1 MDTYRGKKEELERN
15 WYLVDANR
23 KVLGR
28 LATKVATILRG
39 KNKINFENSID
50 LGDYVVVVNA
60 EKIKLTG
67 KKEEQ
72 KLYRYHTG
80 YPGALKEIPYREMG
94 RKKPDFIIKKA
105 VKGMLPDN
113 RLSRK
118 LIKRLKVY
126 SGEQHPHTA
135 QNIKILN

>member
-1 MDTYRGKKEELERN
+1 MDTHKGKKEDLERN
-15 WYLVDANR
+15 WYLIDANE
-23 KVLGR
+23 KILGR

-39 KNKINFENSID
+39 KNKINFENSVD
-50 LGDYVVVVNA
+50 LGDYVVIINA

-72 KLYRYHTG
+72 KLYRHHTG
-80 YPGALKEIPYREMG
+80 YPGALKEISYKEMSQ
-94 RKKPDFIIKKA
+94 KKPDYIIKKA
-105 VKGMLPDN
+105 IKRMLPNN

-126 SGEQHPHTA
+126 CGAQHPHIA
-135 QNIKILN
+135 QNIEILN

>member
-1 MDTYRGKKEELERN
+1 MDTHKGEKEDLERN
-15 WYLVDANR
+15 WYLIDANE
-23 KVLGR
+23 KILGR

-39 KNKINFENSID
+39 KNKINFENSVD
-50 LGDYVVVVNA
+50 LGDYVVIINA

-72 KLYRYHTG
+72 KLYRHHTG
-80 YPGALKEIPYREMG
+80 YPGALKEISYKEMSQ
-94 RKKPDFIIKKA
+94 KKPDYIIKKA
-105 VKGMLPDN
+105 IKGMLPNN

-126 SGEQHPHTA
+126 CGAQHPHIA
-135 QNIKILN
+135 QNIEILN

>member
-1 MDTYRGKKEELERN
+1 MNTHKIKREDLDRN
-15 WYLVDANR
+15 WYLVDANG

-28 LATKVATILRG
+28 LATKIATILRG

-50 LGDYVVVVNA
+50 SGDYVIVINA
-60 EKIKLTG
+60 EKIILTG

-72 KLYRYHTG
+72 KLYRSHTG
-80 YPGALKEIPYREMG
+80 YPGALKEVSYKEMSQ
-94 RKKPDFIIKKA
+94 KKQKKKKKKA
-105 VKGMLPDN
+105 IKGMLPNN

-126 SGEQHPHTA
+126 CGDQHPHIA
-135 QNIKILN
+135 QNIEILN